1 MRPKKNAKSSQD
13 VVLVSADDDDKLNM
27 ASSSSL
33 EDFPLDR
40 RLKQQLEHINDLFMK
55 YSTMTKKYL
64 DDVKSSQS
72 FLSSKFDDLIKSVEE
87 VKDESKALRV
97 ENVRLQEH
105 VGGVASLEGQV
116 TTAETDME
124 NLKQYLRRDIIIHG
138 VPVSTDEDTN
148 LII

>member
-1 MRPKKNAKSSQD
+1 MPPKKNAKSSQD

-33 EDFPLDR
+33 EDFLDR

-64 DDVKSSQS
+64 DAVKSSQS

-97 ENVRLQEH
+97 ENVRLQER

-124 NLKQYLRRDIIIHG
+124 NLKQYLRRDIIEIHG